1 MLTRSD
7 RESILNKIEK
17 LVAEKFYDPTF
28 GGKNWQSIVNTHRNE
43 ILDSADDST
52 FENVVNR
59 MLGEVGASGLG
70 LLGKETKVNSR
81 NSINASFRSVT
92 TSNDGTRWVFQD
104 VLPGGVASR
113 AGVHPADL
121 LVSVNGVEVLPPQTP
136 AFEVG
141 ATTPLVISRNGDRK
155 ELKITLHSVPP
166 KYKDN
171 PYAEPQSVKASLGPQ
186 AVGNLKISLFPG
198 KIGID
203 FANQVD
209 SIFAGELAGAERLII
224 DLRGNPGGGIGGL
237 RVMSYL
243 TAAKQ
248 PIGYS
253 LDRRMAQK
261 ERKPD
266 QLPRFGKIPKS
277 KFEIPLLALKYG
289 GKRSVALETEGLGAK
304 KFHGKIVLLVN
315 EHSTGAAE
323 MVAQFAKENA
333 LAKIV
338 GTKTPGRLVSRSAFP
353 VGKNYRITVPVAAY
367 VSWNGKRVEGT
378 GIEPD
383 VPVDWSY
390 SEALT
395 GIDNQLERAVAVALA
410 M

>member
-1 MLTRSD
+1 
-7 RESILNKIEK
+7 
-17 LVAEKFYDPTF
+17 
-28 GGKNWQSIVNTHRNE
+28 
-43 ILDSADDST
+43 
-52 FENVVNR
+52 
-59 MLGEVGASGLG
+59 
-70 LLGKETKVNSR
+70 
-81 NSINASFRSVT
+81 
-92 TSNDGTRWVFQD
+92 VFQD

-113 AGVHPADL
+113 AGVHPADVL
-121 LVSVNGVEVLPPQTP
+121 LAVNGHDVVPPQLP

-141 ATTPLVISRNGDRK
+141 ASTPIVISRNGDRK
-155 ELKITLHSVPP
+155 ELKITLHSRPP
-166 KYKDN
+166 KYRDN
-171 PYAEPQSVKASLGPQ
+171 PYAEPQSVKASLGAQ

-209 SIFAGELAGAERLII
+209 TVFAGELAGAERLII

-237 RVMSYL
+237 RLMSYM
-243 TAAKQ
+243 TPAKQ

-253 LDRRMAQK
+253 LDRRMA
-261 ERKPD
+261 ERGEKPN

-277 KFEIPLLALKYG
+277 KLEVPLLALKYG
-289 GKRSVALETEGLGAK
+289 GKKSVALETEGLGAK
-304 KFHGKIVLLVN
+304 KFHGRIVLIVN
-315 EHSTGAAE
+315 EHSSGAAE

-353 VGKNYRITVPVAAY
+353 VGMGYQITIPVAAY
-367 VSWNGKRVEGT
+367 MSWSGNRVEGK

-390 SEALT
+390 PDALA
-395 GIDNQLERAVAVALA
+395 GVDNQLERAVSVALS

>member
-1 MLTRSD
+1 MD
-7 RESILNKIEK
+7 A
-17 LVAEKFYDPTF
+17 V
-28 GGKNWQSIVNTHRNE
+28 
-43 ILDSADDST
+43 DDAT
-52 FENVVNR
+52 FESTVSR
-59 MLGEVGASGLG
+59 MLAEVGTSGLG
-70 LLGKETKVNSR
+70 LLGKDTKVNSR
-81 NSINASFRSVT
+81 NSINASFKSVT
-92 TSNDGTRWVFQD
+92 TSDNGTRWVFQD

-113 AGVHPADL
+113 AGVQTADVL
-121 LVSVNGVEVLPPQTP
+121 LSVNALDIVPPNAPIFAIGASTP
-136 AFEVG
+136 M
-141 ATTPLVISRNGDRK
+141 VISRNGDRK
-155 ELKITLHSVPP
+155 ELNITLHSRPP
-166 KYKDN
+166 KYRDN
-171 PYAEPQSVKASLGPQ
+171 PYAEPQSVKASLGSQ

-209 SIFAGELAGAERLII
+209 SVFAGELAGAERLII

-237 RVMSYL
+237 RLMSYL
-243 TAAKQ
+243 TPARQ

-253 LDRRMAQK
+253 LDRRMV
-261 ERKPD
+261 ERGEKPD

-277 KFEIPLLALKYG
+277 KLEIPLLALKYG
-289 GKRSVALETEGLGAK
+289 GKKSVALETEGLGAK
-304 KFHGKIVLLVN
+304 RFHGRIVLLVN

-353 VGKNYRITVPVAAY
+353 VGMNYQITIPVAAY
-367 VSWNGKRVEGT
+367 VSWNGTRVEGK

-390 SEALT
+390 PEALT
-395 GIDNQLERAVAVALA
+395 GVDNQLQRAVAIALA